1 VTLSAA
7 PCEETGNGHC
17 CSYEAL
23 ATSDQ
28 SRLQF
33 VPAAGHAAR
42 TDSAAAR
49 AGPAAQGRGS
59 PPGRDAPLSL
69 ILFSFIIR
77 PTLSRQPGAS
87 RAPRCAQ
94 MRSAAVAAGAGC
106 QTKVQTPWPTAP
118 ATGARDDADRH
129 NPTRPIFS
137 NSPADAEVSLFFY
150 AGHGLQVAGQNYL
163 VSIDAKAETAD
174 TLDREMVCLALV
186 QRTMERA
193 ASSNIKV
200 LTPVAI
206 TLGAAIWLASW
217 VRVCSRSTAAWQP
230 WTLASAR

>member
-1 VTLSAA
+1 MPRVPIAPQRAQAPRPKVEGRLQVGTLPSAL
-7 PCEETGNGHC
+7 
-17 CSYEAL
+17 SSSRSL
-23 ATSDQ
+23 SDQ
-28 SRLQF
+28 RL
-33 VPAAGHAAR
+33 AA
-42 TDSAAAR
+42 
-49 AGPAAQGRGS
+49 S
-59 PPGRDAPLSL
+59 PEPHERPDAL
-69 ILFSFIIR
+69 
-77 PTLSRQPGAS
+77 
-87 RAPRCAQ
+87 RCAQ